1 MFDAEKISMNIN
13 IIIRLAQLICAAV
26 IMLGLCIDND
36 TVISAA
42 AVVLAVSVVVSVY
55 YRRKNR

>member
-1 MFDAEKISMNIN
+1 MNIN
-13 IIIRLAQLICAAV
+13 IIILLIRFIGIAAV
-26 IMLGLCIDND
+26 LLGLRMNND
-36 TVISAA
+36 IIISAA

>member
-1 MFDAEKISMNIN
+1 MNIN